1 MAHHVYQTDA
11 FILRGADTGDANKYI
26 DIFTKELG
34 FIRAS
39 AQGVRKEKSKLR
51 YSLQDHTY
59 SKVALVRGKEIW
71 RVTGATEYHS
81 NYYKFKE
88 NKEKLLLFIHISSLL
103 RRLLHGEERNEYLFN
118 IFKSFTEYL
127 RAEDIDDNHLKAL
140 EYLTVLRILHNL
152 GYIPDKEQ
160 FFDDEKIS
168 KDLLNIVLT
177 EKTQIVSEINHALKV
192 SHL

>member
-1 MAHHVYQTDA
+1 M
-11 FILRGADTGDANKYI
+11 LN
-26 DIFTKELG
+26 L
-34 FIRAS
+34 
-39 AQGVRKEKSKLR
+39 
-51 YSLQDHTY
+51 
-59 SKVALVRGKEIW
+59 
-71 RVTGATEYHS
+71 
-81 NYYKFKE
+81 
-88 NKEKLLLFIHISSLL
+88 
-103 RRLLHGEERNEYLFN
+103 
-118 IFKSFTEYL
+118 FKSFTEYL